1 MASAFR
7 HRSRVLITILLRL
20 LIWFPLWLVGLVLFL
35 LGLALSPWG
44 TSWLVSQGEKQGFFS
59 VEDVSGAPLDDLTLQ
74 GLDITAG
81 PATIRIGR
89 LHLAWA
95 EDCLLDGK
103 LCLDALQLADVDVK
117 LREADSPTQEASPQE
132 ETGSGMPSIAVPFPV
147 ELRALEL
154 RDVDVR
160 LADGTYLALQHF
172 TSGARVSGDT
182 FTLLPTRLSDGRLVL
197 PESPGQRLAMPESP
211 AADNG
216 ESDSDSGAQA
226 TFLTADAIDGAIAV
240 TAPIEQGVQ
249 DDSGE
254 TQQAS
259 DATSFVEREPI
270 DLPDISLPMTVRVPS
285 LVVDNFIVDGPERH
299 VIDRLA
305 LSLEGEGHD
314 IRLHSLAVT
323 SSDADAELSA
333 RVSLQD
339 AYPLSSELN
348 AVVHRE
354 PLAGE
359 TLSLTLDGSL
369 GDLSV
374 GIEASGPVAAS
385 LQAQADVLA
394 PTLPF
399 NVLLEAD
406 RVQWPLEKT
415 RVEPAGL
422 NAAIEV
428 ATGASPAED
437 STQLHSQA
445 QAPYVVENLTLRADG
460 DLASY
465 RTALSAAV
473 SGGELPEEI
482 SLAMTG
488 EGDMQRFAW
497 APLAVSADS
506 VALISRGAVR
516 WSPQLE
522 VDASV
527 NLDRFSLDALTDAV
541 QGRLSGDAE
550 LHFAMREAQE
560 GWQLTVPQLD
570 IEGTLQERPLS
581 LEAQL
586 SGNSEMRWQV
596 ERLRLRQGENRLTAQ
611 GSLAETMD
619 FNGELN
625 APALGT
631 ILPQLGGSAQGRFA
645 VAGTLEAPQLDLTLS
660 GNNLRYAENRL
671 DRLRLDAET
680 AGLEDPRLDVAMD
693 AYGIEA
699 GGQRIEHVDLD
710 LDGRL
715 SRHQLEL
722 VVDAAETMPL
732 SRASLAMT
740 GGLNA
745 ERTRYQGRLT
755 SLAVDTEQADLR
767 LAEAT
772 GFTVYL
778 PEGRVT
784 AEPFC
789 LVRQQGG
796 RLCAVEPLQ
805 ASAER
810 GSVDLA
816 LRDFPMD
823 IVNAALPDAWR
834 AEGES
839 NGRINLAWSSGGRW
853 SAQADL
859 QSRLALSG
867 EDAYGQPWSLPDS
880 RLSLQLNATP
890 ASANIE
896 STLTLAG
903 AGELAV
909 DATIN
914 DPTGNARLGGS
925 VTLDD
930 IRLAP
935 YRRLTTGLEQL
946 EGTLEGQVGLGG
958 TLTDPRLN
966 GNLQLGDLRVSGEDI
981 PVAIRDGRLDIQLL
995 GDNATLDGFV
1005 AADEGRLELQG
1016 QARWPAPGEWVADL
1030 GIEGTE
1036 SPLLVEMPE
1045 FGRLRVAPD
1054 LDIQATPELLRIRGD
1069 VQVPWARLTVA
1080 KSESPPSAVAPSS
1093 DEVIITREDEQ
1104 RAREA
1109 ARQALQEATE
1119 GADEA
1124 TAQALQEAGMS
1135 LDVAVDVSLGPD
1147 VQLEAYGLAAELQ
1160 GDLQV
1165 RQSNGPVQLFGEVN
1179 LIDGRYQ
1186 AFGQDL
1192 IIRRGQVLFSGPASQ
1207 PRLQFEAIRNPET
1220 TEDDVIAGLRVTG
1233 PASQP
1238 NLSIFSE
1245 PAMDESRA
1253 LSYLLRGRAPEDAG
1267 NDGAL
1272 TSALIGLSLSRTGGA
1287 VGQLGQVF
1295 GVEDLSLDTAGSGEE
1310 SQVVVSGYLFDDLKV
1325 SYGVG
1330 IFSPIAQLTLRY
1342 KLFQNLY
1349 VEAVSGAAQAVDL
1362 IYTFSLGRSNASP

>member
-7 HRSRVLITILLRL
+7 HRSRILITVLLRL
-20 LIWFPLWLVGLVLFL
+20 LLWFPLWLIGLVLFL

-44 TSWLVSQGEKQGFFS
+44 TSWLVNQGEERGFFS
-59 VEDVSGAPLDDLTLQ
+59 VESVSGAFLDDLTLE
-74 GLDITAG
+74 GLELTAG
-81 PATIRIGR
+81 PAFVRIGR

-103 LCLDALQLADVDVK
+103 LCLDALQLSDVDVDIQ
-117 LREADSPTQEASPQE
+117 ESDATTQGADPSESE
-132 ETGSGMPSIAVPFPV
+132 GGGMPSIAVPFPI

-160 LADGTYLALQHF
+160 LADGTRFALQRF
-172 TSGARVSGDT
+172 TSGARLSGDT
-182 FTLLPTRLSDGRLVL
+182 FTLLPTRLSDGKLVL
-197 PESPGQRLAMPESP
+197 PVSSGQALALPEP
-211 AADNG
+211 MVADG
-216 ESDSDSGAQA
+216 ESDA
-226 TFLTADAIDGAIAV
+226 TSETEPPIRPLTADAIDAAI
-240 TAPIEQGVQ
+240 GVASMPVQ
-249 DDSGE
+249 ASPSEE
-254 TQQAS
+254 TQGER
-259 DATSFVEREPI
+259 DETSLADREPI
-270 DLPDISLPMTVRVPS
+270 SLPEITLPMAIRVPS
-285 LVVDNFIVDGPERH
+285 LVAEDFVIDGPERY
-299 VIDRLA
+299 VVERLA

-314 IRLHSLAVT
+314 MRLHNLAVT
-323 SSDADAELSA
+323 SSEADAELSA
-333 RVSLQD
+333 SVSLQD
-339 AYPLSSELN
+339 AYPLNAELN
-348 AVVHRE
+348 AVVHRA

-369 GDLSV
+369 ADLSANL
-374 GIEASGPVAAS
+374 EAGGPLAAT
-385 LQAQADVLA
+385 LQAQADLLA
-394 PTLPF
+394 PTVPF
-399 NVLLEAD
+399 ELLLEAD
-406 RVQWPLEKT
+406 RAQWPLEGT
-415 RVEPAGL
+415 YIDSAAVDV
-422 NAAIEV
+422 AIEA
-428 ATGASPAED
+428 ATGVSPGEDAASIVSPERV
-437 STQLHSQA
+437 
-445 QAPYVVENLTLRADG
+445 PYVVKDLTLRADG
-460 DLASY
+460 DLAGY
-465 RTALSAAV
+465 RVALSGAV

-488 EGDMQRFAW
+488 EGDLERFAW
-497 APLAVSADS
+497 TPLAVSADS
-506 VALISRGAVR
+506 GALISRGAVR
-516 WSPQLE
+516 WTPRLE
-522 VDASV
+522 VDASL

-550 LHFAMREAQE
+550 VHFAMREEDE
-560 GWQLTVPQLD
+560 GWQLSVPQLD
-570 IEGTLQERPLS
+570 IEGTLQQRPLS

-586 SGNSEMRWQV
+586 SGNSDMRWRIQ
-596 ERLRLRQGENRLTAQ
+596 RLQLRQGENRLTAQ
-611 GSLAETMD
+611 GSIAESMD
-619 FNGELN
+619 LSGELN

-631 ILPQLGGSAQGRFA
+631 LLPALGGSAQGRFT
-645 VAGTLEAPQLDLTLS
+645 VGGTFEAPQLDLTLS
-660 GNNLRYAENRL
+660 GNDLRYAENRL
-671 DRLRLDAET
+671 DRLSLDAET
-680 AGLEDPRLDVAMD
+680 AGLEDPRLDVALD
-693 AYGIEA
+693 VYGIEA

-715 SRHQLEL
+715 SQHRLEL
-722 VVDAAETMPL
+722 AVDAAESMPL
-732 SRASLAMT
+732 TSASLALT
-740 GGLNA
+740 GGLDA
-745 ERTRYQGRLT
+745 QRTRYQGRLT

-767 LAEAT
+767 LDEAAEFSVA
-772 GFTVYL
+772 L

-796 RLCAVEPLQ
+796 RLCSVERLQ
-805 ASAER
+805 ASAEQ
-810 GSVDLA
+810 GNVVLA

-823 IVNAALPDAWR
+823 LVNAALPEAWS

-839 NGRINLAWSSGGRW
+839 NGRIALGWSSGGRW

-880 RLSLQLNATP
+880 RLSLQLDATP
-890 ASANIE
+890 ARANVE
-896 STLTLAG
+896 STLSLAE

-909 DATIN
+909 NAAIT
-914 DPTGNARLGGS
+914 DPTGNAQLGGNI
-925 VTLDD
+925 TFND
-930 IRLAP
+930 IQLSP
-935 YRRLTTGLEQL
+935 YRRLVTGLEQL
-946 EGTLEGQVGLGG
+946 EGALNGQVNLGG
-958 TLTDPRLN
+958 ALADPRLN
-966 GNLQLGDLRVSGEDI
+966 GNLQLGDLRVSGGDI
-981 PVAIRDGRLDIQLL
+981 PLAIRDGRLDIQLL

-1016 QARWPAPGEWVADL
+1016 QARWPVPGEWVAEL
-1030 GIEGTE
+1030 GVEGTQ
-1036 SPLLVEMPE
+1036 SPLLVDMPE

-1054 LDIQATPELLRIRGD
+1054 LDIRATPELLRIRGD
-1069 VQVPWARLTVA
+1069 VQVPWARLSVSR
-1080 KSESPPSAVAPSS
+1080 SESPPSAVAPSS
-1093 DEVIITREDEQ
+1093 DEVIITREDEA

-1109 ARQALQEATE
+1109 ARQALEEATE
-1119 GADEA
+1119 GGDEA
-1124 TAQALQEAGMS
+1124 AAQALQEAGMR

-1147 VQLEAYGLAAELQ
+1147 VQLEAYGLEAELQ

-1165 RQSNGPVQLFGEVN
+1165 RQATGPVQLFGEIN
-1179 LIDGRYQ
+1179 LNDGRYQ

-1207 PRLQFEAIRNPET
+1207 PRLQFEAIRNPEA

-1253 LSYLLRGRAPEDAG
+1253 LSYLLRGRAPDDAG
-1267 NDGAL
+1267 GDDGAL

-1295 GVEDLSLDTAGSGEE
+1295 GVEDLSLDTSGSGEE

-1342 KLFQNLY
+1342 KLLQNLY